1 MLGSH
6 AALPRGASFSLLAL
20 VVCLCTSL
28 VPGTRPL
35 PAQGGGAPADSS
47 SVLRIGVAGSP
58 PFVMDVAAGEG
69 ISLEVWQRLA
79 GQLGWRCQLTRFNDV
94 PHALTALKHGEL
106 DLVVGPVSITAERAK
121 EMRFSQPYFQSSLSI
136 LSRSEAPSWPQRIRP
151 FFSARFFVAL
161 GVFVLI
167 LGGVGALIWMAE
179 REANPDQFPAAP
191 ARGIANGMWCAIV
204 TMSTTGYGD
213 RAPIT
218 FWGRMVTSAW
228 IIISLLGATTMIA
241 GIASVLTLSGMKAT
255 EISTAADLASRN
267 VAAVPGS
274 PSEALARHYGAA
286 SITIESPEEGYQLL
300 KSGRVDAVVY
310 DRPQLLYFLK
320 EHPDEG
326 VAVSV
331 AQYQRQGYG
340 FALPLNTS
348 LLHEVNVALLRLEES
363 GSVQRIMEGWLGEP
377 AK

>member
-1 MLGSH
+1 MPGSH
-6 AALPRGASFSLLAL
+6 AALPRGAPFSFLAL
-20 VVCLCTSL
+20 VFCVCTSF
-28 VPGTRPL
+28 VPGARPL
-35 PAQGGGAPADSS
+35 PAQGSGAPADSS
-47 SVLRIGVAGSP
+47 SILRIGVAGSP
-58 PFVMDVAAGEG
+58 PFVLDVAGGEG

-79 GQLGWRCQLTRFNDV
+79 AQLGWRCQLTRFGDV
-94 PHALTALKHGEL
+94 PHALTALKDGEL
-106 DLVVGPVSITAERAK
+106 DVVVGPVSITAERAR

-151 FFSARFFVAL
+151 FFSARFFIAL

-167 LGGVGALIWMAE
+167 LGGVGTLIWMAE
-179 REANPDQFPAAP
+179 REANPGQFPAAP

-218 FWGRMVTSAW
+218 FWGRMVTSVW
-228 IIISLLGATTMIA
+228 IIVSLLGATTMIA
-241 GIASVLTLSGMKAT
+241 GIASVLTLSGMKTT
-255 EISTAADLASRN
+255 EISTAADLAKRN

-320 EHPDEG
+320 EHPDET

-363 GSVQRIMEGWLGEP
+363 GSVQRIIEGWLGEP